1 MWWWSSEE
9 EGAGKVSE
17 GSQRAFIG
25 MGSNLG
31 DRRSFLEK
39 ASQEISS
46 HPQVRVIRL
55 SSLYETEPVG
65 YLDQGWFLNQVME
78 IETTLTPE
86 ELLSFLQGIENKLGR
101 KRLIRWGPRVID
113 LDILLY
119 GNLTIESPQLIIP
132 HPRMYERGFVMIPL
146 QEIAPDLIHP
156 DGKTTREHLDMLIR
170 TGKME
175 KIKLFED

>member
-1 MWWWSSEE
+1 MA
-9 EGAGKVSE
+9 EGGNRS
-17 GSQRAFIG
+17 FIG
-25 MGSNLG
+25 MGSNMG
-31 DRRSFLEK
+31 ERESFLKE
-39 ASQEISS
+39 ASLEISAQ
-46 HPQVRVIRL
+46 PEVKVIKI

-65 YLDQGWFLNQVME
+65 YQEQGWFLNQVME

-113 LDILLY
+113 LDVLLY
-119 GNLTIESPQLIIP
+119 GNLTRVTSQLTIP

-146 QEIAPDLIHP
+146 HEIAPDLIHP
-156 DGKTTREHLDMLIR
+156 DGRTTREHLDILME

-175 KIKLFED
+175 KIRLFED